1 MNMGSLD
8 LILTVAALVM
18 GVLLL
23 SGHGDFLMKGG
34 NAAERKKLYDEQ
46 KVQKAAGVTM
56 ILFGIITGVDMMIDA
71 LVSKVIYLVLIV
83 VIFVGMVFYI
93 RKYCKK

>member
-23 SGHGDFLMKGG
+23 SGHGEFLMKGG

-71 LVSKVIYLVLIV
+71 LASKIIYLVLIV
-83 VIFVGMVFYI
+83 VIFAGMVFYI